1 MRRPVT
7 FQLGGWAIG
16 FLLMGFVAGVVSE
29 AQKAPDAP
37 LMTHTAAP
45 VALPALFE
53 RGRTYLFAVD
63 CWPAWA
69 TQAAAQSFQAQG
81 GLNPCFA
88 ELGTITVVRPDGWV
102 EIEGTDES
110 GRRWWIN
117 SSRLYAMQP
126 QPVRE
131 RAAR

>member
-1 MRRPVT
+1 MRVHLLNAVKVAVLLGA
-7 FQLGGWAIG
+7 LGGGVGVTIAHSQAP
-16 FLLMGFVAGVVSE
+16 AGL
-29 AQKAPDAP
+29 APAV
-37 LMTHTAAP
+37 AP

-69 TQAAAQSFQAQG
+69 TQAASQSFKVD

-88 ELGTITVVRPDGWV
+88 ELGTVTVVRPDGWV
-102 EIEGTDES
+102 EIEGSDGAE
-110 GRRWWIN
+110 RRWWIN

-131 RAAR
+131 RAQR